1 MFLTKMGGTK
11 GLSTV
16 YLTEALKKER
26 MVNQFEV
33 GEMIR
38 KEQKCSLHADY
49 QVT

>member
-1 MFLTKMGGTK
+1 
-11 GLSTV
+11 
-16 YLTEALKKER
+16 

-49 QVT
+49 QVTLACGGDDGNSHCPSLSFTGF